1 MAGERVQRQIE
12 RPIDVAEEASAG
24 VVRGVFQGAG
34 AKVGEKVSTLVSC
47 TCSLPSTF
55 ITKITDSRPRPA
67 EKPIIACVALFERVG
82 DKGGTEQ
89 AEG

>member
-47 TCSLPSTF
+47 TWSLPSTF
-55 ITKITDSRPRPA
+55 ITKITDSRLRPA
-67 EKPIIACVALFERVG
+67 EKAILAAYAIFEPSGDHVG
-82 DKGGTEQ
+82 ME
-89 AEG
+89 AS